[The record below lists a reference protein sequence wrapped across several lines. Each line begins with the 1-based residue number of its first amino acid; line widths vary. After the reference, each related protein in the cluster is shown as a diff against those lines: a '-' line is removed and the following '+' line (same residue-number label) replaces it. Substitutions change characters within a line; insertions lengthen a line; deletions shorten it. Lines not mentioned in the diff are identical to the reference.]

1 MKKFTKQ
8 ADKLKEVLLSYSNRK
23 VMTKAP
29 DMWVLWY
36 RTPDFNE
43 FEERL
48 RVLRRTA
55 SLYGVTK
62 SDRDYCCKT
71 FNHLHVKT
79 AERYPMYLISI
90 TLWKADNGEAVSQRK
105 ED

>member
-8 ADKLKEVLLSYSNRK
+8 TNKLKEVLLSYSKRK
-23 VMTKAP
+23 VRTKAP

-36 RTPDFNE
+36 RTPDFTE

-48 RVLRRTA
+48 RVLCQTA
-55 SLYGVTK
+55 SQYGVTK
-62 SDRDYCCKT
+62 NDRDYFCKT

-90 TLWKADNGEAVSQRK
+90 TLWKTDNGEGK
-105 ED
+105 